1 MSNDRIQLNAA
12 IDALVES
19 KGFSQEARQMI
30 YEFGLSLPSMSRV
43 AGSVQM
49 EKPGD
54 SFTGHTQ
61 EHGDVQ
67 FQNDQNEV
75 KKLDF
80 GGEPARIGSYKVWRE
95 SEKGGHFSIAIGH
108 FWKLDETTRSETEET
123 QAWSLTCDKN
133 GPIWFGERATLIV
146 FDHFGICLK
155 RHFMVE
161 SWGEH
166 IGKRHHAG
174 WGLHLTIG
182 GY

>member
-1 MSNDRIQLNAA
+1 MSIDRIQLNAA

-108 FWKLDETTRSETEET
+108 FWNSMKPPGPRLKKKPGASPATKTVPSGSASARPSLCSIISES
-123 QAWSLTCDKN
+123 A
-133 GPIWFGERATLIV
+133 
-146 FDHFGICLK
+146 
-155 RHFMVE
+155 
-161 SWGEH
+161 
-166 IGKRHHAG
+166 
-174 WGLHLTIG
+174 
-182 GY
+182 